1 MNTHVRCAL
10 LACILV
16 VCSGCAAVT
25 REQALTTA
33 KRELT
38 RRHCILPPNYTVLVG
53 EGVFQAEFGSPR
65 PLWEVQFSAPTRRGT
80 KALYV
85 VLINRRSGAV
95 DMFSDIRQTVPS
107 RM

>member
-1 MNTHVRCAL
+1 MNSHVRRAL
-10 LACILV
+10 VACILV
-16 VCSGCAAVT
+16 ACTGCAAVT

-33 KRELT
+33 KRELA
-38 RRHCILPPNYTVLVG
+38 RRHCMLPPNYTVVVG

-85 VLINRRSGAV
+85 VLISRQSGAV
-95 DMFSDIRQTVPS
+95 DTFSDIRQTVPS